1 MLFLTIAVI
10 TIIILLVA
18 SYTDIKT
25 REVPDWVSYSLIFS
39 ALGIR
44 TIFSVNSGWNILLG
58 GVLGFA
64 VCFAIAYLFYYTSQ
78 WGGGDAKLL
87 MGMGAMIGIAY
98 PFSTDSFNLLLF
110 FLALL
115 FIGAAYGL
123 LWMLMLAVRKGKLF
137 WLDFK
142 HTVKAYNKLQLGLLI
157 STLLLFVL
165 VLFYSF
171 IWPILFFPLG
181 VFYLFLFINTV
192 EKTCFLKKVHV
203 NDLTEGDWLAEDVN
217 NHSKLILK
225 KKTLEKEDIQ
235 KLKESALKEV
245 LIKEGIP
252 FIPSFLL
259 AYLLLV
265 FGKNAFSFVSTLFFS

>member
-10 TIIILLVA
+10 TLLVLLIA

-25 REVPDWVSYSLIFS
+25 REVPDWISYSLIFL

-44 TIFSVNSGWNILLG
+44 AIFSVESGWNVLLS

-142 HTVKAYNKLQLGLLI
+142 RAVNEYNKLQLGLFI
-157 STLLLFVL
+157 STLLLFIL

-217 NHSKLILK
+217 AHSKLILK

>member
-10 TIIILLVA
+10 TILVLLVA

-25 REVPDWVSYSLIFS
+25 REVPDWLSYSLIFS

-44 TIFSVNSGWNILLG
+44 AIFSVESGWNILLS

>member
-1 MLFLTIAVI
+1 MLFLTIAII
-10 TIIILLVA
+10 TILTLLVA
-18 SYTDIKT
+18 SYADIKT
-25 REVPDWVSYSLIFS
+25 REVPDWLSYSLIFS

-44 TIFSVNSGWNILLG
+44 AIFSVESGWSIFLS
-58 GVLGFA
+58 GVLGFT
-64 VCFAIAYLFYYTSQ
+64 VCFVIACLFYYTSQ

-87 MGMGAMIGIAY
+87 MGMGAMIGLAY
-98 PFSTDSFNLLLF
+98 PFSADSFNLLFF

-123 LWMLMLAVRKGKLF
+123 LWMLMLAVRKRKLF

-142 HTVKAYNKLQLGLLI
+142 RTIKRYDQLQLGLLI
-157 STLLLFVL
+157 FTLFLLVL
-165 VLFYSF
+165 VLFYHF
-171 IWPILFFPLG
+171 LWPLLFFPLG

-192 EKTCFLKKVHV
+192 EKTCFLKKVHI

-217 NHSKLILK
+217 DNSKLILK
-225 KKTLEKEDIQ
+225 KKTLEKEDLW
-235 KLKESALKEV
+235 KLKESNLKEV

-265 FGKNAFSFVSTLFFS
+265 FGKGAFSFLSGFLFS